1 MSNMQWLDVYV
12 KEIINTD
19 VYKILEDEILSQQL
33 IFMLNLDCASTLCR
47 FKLTFELQSNEAD
60 GIEVDTDDNSRPC
73 FSSILKVAD
82 SLDKE
87 LAASGFSKK
96 DQNELE
102 RVLLLFYVL
111 Y

>member
-1 MSNMQWLDVYV
+1 MQSDV
-12 KEIINTD
+12 
-19 VYKILEDEILSQQL
+19 
-33 IFMLNLDCASTLCR
+33 
-47 FKLTFELQSNEAD
+47 AD
-60 GIEVDTDDNSRPC
+60 GIEEDTNDNNRPC